1 MTGKQR
7 RYLEKARKIAMQSD
21 SPDYRHGAILV
32 KGGSVINT
40 SCNDLRH
47 VNWGNR
53 FRNNACGH
61 ATQHA
66 ELGAVLGI
74 ARDVTHN
81 SVIYVARVGRM
92 GDFRLSKPC
101 PMCMAVMKH
110 VGVKKVVY
118 TINNQHCAT
127 INLRHDNEDYTYCS
141 SRAYWRNS
149 DEE

>member
-7 RYLEKARKIAMQSD
+7 RYLEKARKIAMESP
-21 SPDYRHGAILV
+21 SPDYRHGAVLV

-40 SCNDLRH
+40 SCNELRH

-53 FRNNACGH
+53 FRNHDCGH

-81 SVIYVARVGRM
+81 SVIYVARVGRL

-101 PMCMAVMKH
+101 PMCMSVMKH

-118 TINNQHCAT
+118 TVDNQHCAT
-127 INLRHDNEDYTYCS
+127 INLRHDNDDYVYEA
-141 SRAYWRNS
+141 SRMTWRGNN
-149 DEE
+149 EE